1 LIQDEGTRVEE
12 LKDRNSKKIVE
23 CRDEILTKEHELV
36 ATVTALKQQESLL
49 RKLEEKF
56 SVKYDEYKNIL
67 REKEGL
73 LEIVSQVGNNFVESI
88 ETYHKTL
95 EGKISEISITERD
108 SCLSKFDM
116 LQITPQK

>member
-56 SVKYDEYKNIL
+56 SVKYDEYKNIV

-88 ETYHKTL
+88 ETYHKML
-95 EGKISEISITERD
+95 EDKISEISITERD

-116 LQITPQK
+116 PPITPQK

>member
-1 LIQDEGTRVEE
+1 

-56 SVKYDEYKNIL
+56 SVKYDEYKNIV

-95 EGKISEISITERD
+95 EDKISEISITERD

-116 LQITPQK
+116 PQITPQK

>member
-56 SVKYDEYKNIL
+56 SVKYDEYKNIV

-95 EGKISEISITERD
+95 EDKISEISITERD

-116 LQITPQK
+116 PQITPQK